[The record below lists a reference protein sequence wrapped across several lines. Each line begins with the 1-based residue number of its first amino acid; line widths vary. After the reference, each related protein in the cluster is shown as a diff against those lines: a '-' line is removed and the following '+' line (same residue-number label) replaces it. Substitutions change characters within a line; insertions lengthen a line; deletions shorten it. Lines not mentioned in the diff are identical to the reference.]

1 MADNTKQAL
10 GELVH
15 HFYRSNKN
23 IDGNPH
29 SSFIIEVVRWSGVK
43 SEYIMLGE
51 LGGAGGAGG
60 AIWMINFNFSSQ
72 IIHYI

>member
-51 LGGAGGAGG
+51 LVELGEQSG
-60 AIWMINFNFSSQ
+60 
-72 IIHYI
+72 